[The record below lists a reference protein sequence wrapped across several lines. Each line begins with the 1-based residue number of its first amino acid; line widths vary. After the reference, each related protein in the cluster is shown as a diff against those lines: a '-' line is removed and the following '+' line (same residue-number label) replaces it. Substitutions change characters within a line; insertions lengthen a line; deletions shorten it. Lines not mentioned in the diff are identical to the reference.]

1 MSRMFDTW
9 EKKERE
15 RERGMLMMIR
25 EKRGLCQVIAQ
36 CAPKNRDELLCPD
49 YTHASGNY
57 ILQVLQGRGL
67 RFAIV

>member
-1 MSRMFDTW
+1 MFDTW

-15 RERGMLMMIR
+15 REGYVNDDQRKTRIMSGDSTVR
-25 EKRGLCQVIAQ
+25 T
-36 CAPKNRDELLCPD
+36 KNRDELLCPD

>member
-1 MSRMFDTW
+1 
-9 EKKERE
+9 
-15 RERGMLMMIR
+15 MMIR

-49 YTHASGNY
+49 YTYASGNY